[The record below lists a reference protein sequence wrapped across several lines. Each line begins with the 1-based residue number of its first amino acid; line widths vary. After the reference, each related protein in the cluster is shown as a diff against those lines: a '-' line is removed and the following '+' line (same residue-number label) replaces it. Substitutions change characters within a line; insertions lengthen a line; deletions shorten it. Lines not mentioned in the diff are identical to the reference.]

1 MNKFNN
7 KKVSFVMSAYNAE
20 RYIEESIESILSQTY
35 EDFEL
40 IIVDDGSVDRTL
52 NIIKTKEKKDKRI
65 KVIINKKNLGLTQS
79 LIKAIASTSSEIIV
93 RQDSD
98 EISKKYRLERL
109 LKFYN
114 DKNVV
119 AVGSNCLNIYSN
131 NLKVVWG
138 YLNENQIVKKI
149 KYKTIFPHGS
159 SSFRKKNYDNVGGY
173 DTKYK
178 TCQDFDL
185 WNKLLKT
192 GRILMSEDIL
202 LERYILKN
210 SISKR
215 NKIRQLL
222 DSFKIRI
229 KYSNTILN
237 PKVYLLSIFYFII
250 ALIPE
255 RIYFLLK
262 KIYNFS
268 ISLSKFGSLIL

>member
-1 MNKFNN
+1 MNKTYH

-20 RYIEESIESILSQTY
+20 RYIEQSIESILSQTHKH
-35 EDFEL
+35 FEL

-52 NIIKTKEKKDKRI
+52 NIIKAKEKKDKRI

-114 DKNVV
+114 DKTVV
-119 AVGSNCLNIYSN
+119 AVGSNCFNIYSN
-131 NLKVVWG
+131 NLKVAWG
-138 YLNENQIVKKI
+138 YLNEYQIMKKI

-173 DTKYK
+173 DAKYK

-185 WNKLLKT
+185 WNKLFKT

-210 SISKR
+210 SVSKR
-215 NKIRQLL
+215 NKVRQLL
-222 DSFKIRI
+222 DSFQIRR
-229 KYSNTILN
+229 KYSKTILN
-237 PKVYLLSIFYFII
+237 PKVYLLSIFYFVIS
-250 ALIPE
+250 LIPE
-255 RIYFLLK
+255 RIYFTFR
-262 KIYNFS
+262 KIYNLIIS
-268 ISLSKFGSLIL
+268 SSKSGSLSL